1 MFFKP
6 RAPPYAS
13 IDTFLTIFNPI
24 RTIARNEFSPFAPF
38 TEQWQEGEADGEGQ
52 GEGDQDGRAGGGS
65 LRLHLQLNGADDHWS
80 LRARCTDDPGAFG
93 CRDINMS
100 SPLCC
105 LPGAD
110 CTMAAKCYSNVNTI
124 ELHDTSTRD
133 LCTASTYH

>member
-1 MFFKP
+1 MTPNVFQAARGPLRLYRHFP
-6 RAPPYAS
+6 HHIQPHPHNR
-13 IDTFLTIFNPI
+13 IVRIF
-24 RTIARNEFSPFAPF
+24 PFYPCA
-38 TEQWQEGEADGEGQ
+38 EQWQEGEADGEGQ

-65 LRLHLQLNGADDHWS
+65 LRLHLQLNGANDHWS

-110 CTMAAKCYSNVNTI
+110 CTMAAK
-124 ELHDTSTRD
+124 
-133 LCTASTYH
+133 

>member
-6 RAPPYAS
+6 RAAPYAS
-13 IDTFLTIFNPI
+13 TDAFLTIFNP
-24 RTIARNEFSPFAPF
+24 TPTFPLNKFSPFVPF

-65 LRLHLQLNGADDHWS
+65 LRLHLQLNGANDHWS

-110 CTMAAKCYSNVNTI
+110 CTMAAK
-124 ELHDTSTRD
+124 
-133 LCTASTYH
+133 